1 MTAWNDLLQLLQ
13 ELADI
18 QAAISLLDWDQQTKM
33 PPKGAGARA
42 YQLATLQGIAHERLT
57 NSALRT
63 ALEAAEREGDGPLP
77 FTGGLATG
85 LLRETRRAVERAVK
99 LPTVFVKELAEA
111 SSRAFESWHRARAA
125 SQFSLFQGDLAR
137 LVDLKR
143 REAAYIGYVATP
155 YDALLDEYEPGQTT
169 AATTAVLARIRQPAV
184 DLLTAIRQ
192 SGREPNRGILTQH
205 FPTDQQWKF
214 GLDVLQAMGFD
225 FESGRQDTSPHPFT
239 TSFSPADV
247 RITTRVYE
255 NELPVA
261 LFGTI
266 HEGGHALYEQGLAP
280 ELTRTPLASSPS
292 LGMHESQSRLW
303 ENVVGRS
310 APFWRHWYPRLTA
323 AFPAQLGNVSEED
336 FLLAINHVRP
346 SFIRVEADEVTY
358 NLHIIL
364 RFELEV
370 ALIEGALEANDLPD
384 AWNQKMA
391 ELLGIVPERD
401 ADGVLQDVHWSYGS
415 FGYFPTYTLGT
426 LYSAQ
431 IAAALRRIFP
441 DCEER
446 IARGDLLFI
455 REWLRERIHRHGATY
470 QAEELLRRVT
480 GEPLNPQYF
489 LDYVQQKY
497 ALLYGL

>member
-1 MTAWNDLLQLLQ
+1 MTAWNDLLQFLQ

-18 QAAISLLDWDQQTKM
+18 QAAIALLDWDQQTKM
-33 PPKGAGARA
+33 PPKGASARA

-57 NSALRT
+57 SPALR
-63 ALEAAEREGDGPLP
+63 AVLEVVEREGDGPPP
-77 FTGGLATG
+77 FTGDAAVG

-111 SSRAFESWHRARAA
+111 SSRAFESWHRARST
-125 SQFSLFQGDLAR
+125 SQFSLFREDLAR
-137 LVDLKR
+137 IVDLKR
-143 REAAYIGYVATP
+143 REAAYIGYTVTP
-155 YDALLDEYEPGQTT
+155 YDALHDQYEPGQST
-169 AATTAVLARIRQPAV
+169 ATTTAVLTRIRQPIV
-184 DLLTAIRQ
+184 TLLRAIQQ
-192 SGREPNRGILTQH
+192 SGREPSRSILTQH

-214 GLDVLQAMGFD
+214 GLDVLRAMGFD
-225 FESGRQDTSPHPFT
+225 FEAGRQDTSPHPFT
-239 TSFSPADV
+239 TSFSPSDV
-247 RITTRVYE
+247 RITTRVYDH
-255 NELPVA
+255 ELPVA

-266 HEGGHALYEQGLAP
+266 HEGGHALYEQGFAP
-280 ELTRTPLASSPS
+280 EFARTPLAASPS

-303 ENVVGRS
+303 ENIVGRS
-310 APFWRHWYPRLTA
+310 APFWHYWYPRLTE
-323 AFPAQLGNVSEED
+323 AFPAQLGNVAEED

-370 ALIEGALEANDLPD
+370 ALIEGTLEVNNLPEV
-384 AWNQKMA
+384 WNQKMV

-431 IAAALRRIFP
+431 IFAALRRTFP
-441 DCEER
+441 DFADR
-446 IARGDLLFI
+446 LVRGDLLFI
-455 REWLRERIHRHGATY
+455 REWLREQIHRHGATY
-470 QAEELLRRVT
+470 QAEELVRRVT

-489 LDYVQQKY
+489 LDYLQQKY